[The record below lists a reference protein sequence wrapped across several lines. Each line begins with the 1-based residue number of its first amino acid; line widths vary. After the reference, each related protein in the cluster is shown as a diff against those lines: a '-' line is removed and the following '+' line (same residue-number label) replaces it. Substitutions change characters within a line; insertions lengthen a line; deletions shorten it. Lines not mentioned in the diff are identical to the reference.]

1 MTITNQREPSFRDQI
16 SEKSQL
22 ENLSSETGQCS
33 QQRDGEVAASQVAA
47 AKLDNQQRDC
57 EVAESQ
63 VEVIIES
70 MQLVL
75 NRVFGSRC

>member
-16 SEKSQL
+16 SEKPQL
-22 ENLSSETGQCS
+22 GTF
-33 QQRDGEVAASQVAA
+33 A
-47 AKLDNQQRDC
+47 AKLDYALSSATVKSPYRKLQQRDC

-75 NRVFGSRC
+75 NRVFESRC